1 MKLNKAIQD
10 FYLSLKKQPFK
21 LLVALFVYLVIF
33 NIWGPLATLFLGTA
47 FLFAIMNWDS
57 RVFIVF
63 GLLFLISCP
72 LYLLQR
78 KELMAEEMAV
88 YAYYSLFLGVMLQ
101 IIEYWRENNSFG
113 WFSNFLH
120 LSKKTKKQ

>member
-1 MKLNKAIQD
+1 MTSTTKIQNFIGTILSDIKRNPVKVLIAIIAFVVFD
-10 FYLSLKKQPFK
+10 
-21 LLVALFVYLVIF
+21 LL
-33 NIWGPLATLFLGTA
+33 WGYISAIFLGT
-47 FLFAIMNWDS
+47 FVLFILLKWDS
-57 RVFIVF
+57 RVFIAG

-101 IIEYWRENNSFG
+101 IIEYWRENHSFKC
-113 WFSNFLH
+113 LA
-120 LSKKTKKQ
+120 LIKK